1 VHSLL
6 RADLVG
12 AMDHN
17 ALFVLLLP
25 FLAYA
30 FVAWTMSKVGRPM
43 KPLPMSSKWVNIPLA
58 IVLIVFTV
66 VRNMHGSLYFLNS
79 ATS

>member
-1 VHSLL
+1 
-6 RADLVG
+6 
-12 AMDHN
+12 
-17 ALFVLLLP
+17 
-25 FLAYA
+25 
-30 FVAWTMSKVGRPM
+30 VGRPM